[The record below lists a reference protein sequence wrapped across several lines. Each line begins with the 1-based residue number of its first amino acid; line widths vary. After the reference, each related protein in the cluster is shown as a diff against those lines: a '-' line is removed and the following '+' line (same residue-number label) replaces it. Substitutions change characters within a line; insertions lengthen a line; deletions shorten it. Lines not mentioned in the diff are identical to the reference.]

1 LEGPPPQAVLTREQ
15 NKSLEN
21 QVFSLFGG
29 VPYPP
34 DFFPQKKGIL
44 FYFILSQAQKNIKII
59 FFLWIITLGNALKKY
74 GLAFF
79 FFFSF
84 F

>member
-15 NKSLEN
+15 NKSLQN

-34 DFFPQKKGIL
+34 EFFPQKRVFY
-44 FYFILSQAQKNIKII
+44 FYFIL
-59 FFLWIITLGNALKKY
+59 FITGEKKY
-74 GLAFF
+74 LNNFLLVDYHIV
-79 FFFSF
+79 
-84 F
+84 

>member
-29 VPYPP
+29 VPYPA

-44 FYFILSQAQKNIKII
+44 FYFIL
-59 FFLWIITLGNALKKY
+59 FYHRRKKY
-74 GLAFF
+74 
-79 FFFSF
+79 
-84 F
+84 